1 MFVFILVLVSLIVII
16 GLCVMW
22 EKDNNRTHYATWLE
36 VIERH
41 ERLGFKTKEELEAM
55 KAHALVLKQQYSIKD

>member
-1 MFVFILVLVSLIVII
+1 MFVLILVLVSLSCII

-22 EKDNNRTHYATWLE
+22 EKDNKRDHYVTWLE

-41 ERLGFKTKEELEAM
+41 ERLGFKTKEELEDM
-55 KAHALVLKQQYSIKD
+55 KAHALVLKKRYNIKD